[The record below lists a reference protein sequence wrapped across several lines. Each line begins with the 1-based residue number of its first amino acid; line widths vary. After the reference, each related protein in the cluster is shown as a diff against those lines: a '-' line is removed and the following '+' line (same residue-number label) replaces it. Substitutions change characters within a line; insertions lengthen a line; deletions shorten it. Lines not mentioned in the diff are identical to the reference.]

1 MSLVRAGAAS
11 VVLLLGGCGGDGP
24 STVAN
29 AVEGNQAMAP
39 EAGVAA
45 PADQDST
52 PDPTGLVVPA
62 SWMPADWDREAYPG
76 SGELVDAE
84 SILKSRQNMLNT
96 VPFTL
101 WAVANDTRVTEAFE
115 PIWVWYTAIRSCAAG
130 IELNDDLASEFG
142 NRERGKAG
150 LTKSRSDLKAWA
162 ATQPRE
168 LTLYFAAK
176 LGQWNAASGI
186 FQLQSPGTATTL
198 KPREIEAIDPY
209 PDGAAVELWSDRS
222 GQAINHFQASLVAS
236 QCVSADKTKL
246 YKFQRQSQ
254 WWVVFGD
261 VDRGMGGLAN
271 YKSREM
277 LPVIAMTRDDAANFA
292 QRNPERKVVV
302 EVTFAPVGSSFVK
315 GVDQSAIRAKFRQVT
330 ITDAVDGSVL
340 ASKTY

>member
-1 MSLVRAGAAS
+1 MILVRAGAAS
-11 VVLLLGGCGGDGP
+11 VALLAGCGGDGP
-24 STVAN
+24 SPAAN
-29 AVEGNQAMAP
+29 AVEDNHAMAS
-39 EAGVAA
+39 EAAVAA
-45 PADQDST
+45 PAERAST

-62 SWMPADWDREAYPG
+62 NWMPTDWDREVYSG

-84 SILKSRQNMLNT
+84 TILKSRQNMLNT

-115 PIWVWYTAIRSCAAG
+115 PIWVWYTAIRSCARG
-130 IELNDDLASEFG
+130 IELNDDLAGEFG

-150 LTKSRSDLKAWA
+150 LIKSRSDLKAWA

-168 LTLYFAAK
+168 LTLYFTAK
-176 LGQWNAASGI
+176 LGQWNDATGT
-186 FQLQSPGTATTL
+186 FQLQSLSTATTL
-198 KPREIEAIDPY
+198 RPQDVEAIDPY
-209 PDGAAVELWSDRS
+209 PDGANVELWSDS
-222 GQAINHFQASLVAS
+222 TGQAINHFQASLIAP
-236 QCVSADKTKL
+236 QCVSADKTKV

-277 LPVIAMTRDDAANFA
+277 LPAIAMTRDDAANFA

-302 EVTFAPVGSSFVK
+302 AVTFAPVGSSFVK

-330 ITDAVDGSVL
+330 ITDAADGSAL

>member
-1 MSLVRAGAAS
+1 MILVRAGAAS
-11 VVLLLGGCGGDGP
+11 VALLLAGCGGDGP
-24 STVAN
+24 SPAAN
-29 AVEGNQAMAP
+29 AVEGNQATAP
-39 EAGVAA
+39 EAAAAA
-45 PADQDST
+45 PAEQAST
-52 PDPTGLVVPA
+52 LDPTGLVVPA
-62 SWMPADWDREAYPG
+62 NWMPADWDREVYSG

-84 SILKSRQNMLNT
+84 TILKSRQNMMNT

-101 WAVANDTRVTEAFE
+101 WALANDTRVTEAFE
-115 PIWVWYTAIRSCAAG
+115 PIWVWYSAIRSCANG
-130 IELNDDLASEFG
+130 IELNDDLAGEFG

-168 LTLYFAAK
+168 LTLYFTAK
-176 LGQWNAASGI
+176 LGQWNGASGT

-198 KPREIEAIDPY
+198 KPQDIDAIDPY
-209 PDGAAVELWSDRS
+209 PDGANVELWSDRS
-222 GQAINHFQASLVAS
+222 GQAINHFQASLVAP

-261 VDRGMGGLAN
+261 VDRGMGGLTN

-277 LPVIAMTRDDAANFA
+277 LPAITMTRGDAANFA
-292 QRNPERKVVV
+292 QRNPQRKVVV
-302 EVTFAPVGSSFVK
+302 AVTFAPVGSSFVK

-330 ITDAVDGSVL
+330 ITDAADGSAL